1 MLATVI
7 VAGVLLGVVV
17 VFLAM
22 LMDLV
27 TELRI
32 DFMEYWK
39 DFEEFWER
47 YTSLDVVI
55 RSHLIRSD
63 SARLIALTRLRAA
76 CDDDKL
82 AGAGEDD
89 DDENRR

>member
-22 LMDLV
+22 LMDLI
-27 TELRI
+27 TELRT

-39 DFEEFWER
+39 DFEEFWDQFKAR
-47 YTSLDVVI
+47 AGIQQSYLD
-55 RSHLIRSD
+55 SGD
-63 SARLIALTRLRAA
+63 A
-76 CDDDKL
+76 DDDKL
-82 AGAGEDD
+82 AGVEEDD
-89 DDENRR
+89 DDEMERSTSVETMP